1 MQPKP
6 PLTRRVKE
14 FLRPRP
20 RYLPLTPEEILRS
33 SSARDLVAGFN
44 DLFYTSSVAGEL
56 QWGGARMLKNPC
68 DLWVVVELLQKLRP
82 VALVETGTF
91 HGGSACFYAD
101 LCRLFEIDCSIVTI
115 DPDPRWDVDPQTRGI
130 VSLRGRST
138 DPRIV
143 GKVRALVD
151 EALRRRADGA
161 VMVTLD
167 SDHSEENVFREME
180 AFGPL
185 VTRGSYLI
193 VEDTNVN
200 GHPSDPGHGPGP
212 WEAVTR
218 FLAAHPDFEVDTSC
232 ERFLL
237 TYNPRGWLR
246 RVS

>member
-1 MQPKP
+1 MTQ
-6 PLTRRVKE
+6 RVKE

-20 RYLPLTPEEILRS
+20 RYLPLTPEAILRS
-33 SSARDLVAGFN
+33 SAAGDLVGKFN
-44 DLFYTSSVAGEL
+44 DLFYSGSVAGEL

-82 VALVETGTF
+82 AAIVETGTF
-91 HGGSACFYAD
+91 HGGSACFCAD
-101 LCRLFEIDCSIVTI
+101 ICRLFGMDCSIVTV
-115 DPDPRWDVDPQTRGI
+115 DPDPRWDVDPEPRGI
-130 VSLRGRST
+130 ASLRGYST
-138 DPRIV
+138 DPEMVARVRKIV
-143 GKVRALVD
+143 
-151 EALRRRADGA
+151 EAARLRRSEGA

-167 SDHSEENVFREME
+167 SDHSEQNVIREME
-180 AFGPL
+180 TFSPL
-185 VTRGSYLI
+185 VTKGSYLI

-218 FLAAHPDFEVDTSC
+218 FLAAHAEFQVDTGC